1 MKNTTK
7 RELIELF
14 LGEDLTKSDLILL
27 LKQVVGLLA
36 MLTVIT
42 LLS

>member
-14 LGEDLTKSDLILL
+14 LGEDLTKADLILL
-27 LKQVVGLLA
+27 FKQVVGLLA